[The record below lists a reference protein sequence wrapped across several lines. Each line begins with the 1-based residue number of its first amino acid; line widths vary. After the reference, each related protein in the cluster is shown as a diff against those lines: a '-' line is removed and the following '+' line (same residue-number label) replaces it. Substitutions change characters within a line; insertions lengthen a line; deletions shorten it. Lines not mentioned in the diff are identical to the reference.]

1 MEENLDALIE
11 VIIEDMKE
19 ERLYKEKLYKEKE
32 EIMGKLT
39 EIIGNEIGI
48 VSTIGDGI
56 ITIKGLKEIVFGEMI
71 EIIIPGGENI
81 MGIILN
87 IEKKKVSAIIFTND
101 IDVLP
106 WYIVMKKAVLM
117 SVPTG
122 KELLG
127 RIVDPIGRPIDGL
140 GEIKSTK
147 KKRNRTNSTIN
158 NIKST
163 SEKTIG
169 NRTKSSR

>member
-87 IEKKKVSAIIFTND
+87 IEKKKSKCNNIYKWYRCITMIYSNEKSSIDECTNRKRIIRKNSRSNRKTDRWIRRN
-101 IDVLP
+101 
-106 WYIVMKKAVLM
+106 
-117 SVPTG
+117 
-122 KELLG
+122 KEY
-127 RIVDPIGRPIDGL
+127 
-140 GEIKSTK
+140 K
-147 KKRNRTNSTIN
+147 KK
-158 NIKST
+158 
-163 SEKTIG
+163 EK
-169 NRTKSSR
+169 

>member
-81 MGIILN
+81 LGIILN
-87 IEKKKVSAIIFTND
+87 IEKKKKVSAIIFTND

-106 WYIVMKKAVLM
+106 
-117 SVPTG
+117 
-122 KELLG
+122 
-127 RIVDPIGRPIDGL
+127 
-140 GEIKSTK
+140 
-147 KKRNRTNSTIN
+147 
-158 NIKST
+158 
-163 SEKTIG
+163 
-169 NRTKSSR
+169 